1 MAMTER
7 DAQNTA
13 IALVKEAL
21 GAGIAL
27 PTNGWTTKPADAGE
41 NLGTYIATAVETLT
55 KRLKEL

>member
-1 MAMTER
+1 MSER

-21 GAGIAL
+21 GAGITL
-27 PTNGWTTKPADAGE
+27 PTNGWTVKSAEAGE
-41 NLGTYIATAVETLT
+41 NLGTFIGTAVETLT